1 MTASAMCV
9 PNTKQILNVCRLRVK
24 MARISRS
31 LRTLHAFFFAERR
44 ASAAFYLL
52 FACALQRSLPLASG
66 ESSQASCEDIF
77 RTTCRENP
85 DPNAASG
92 RKKGGIPSKNYEI
105 CLRLS
110 EAQAQKLRQNAKACG
125 LSKTAYLRRLIEG
138 AELKARP
145 SQELRQLRTEIHH
158 IGNNVN
164 QLARKFNAGFGNKGD
179 AQQVRYLMEQIYD
192 LLYEIAKE

>member
-1 MTASAMCV
+1 MYGV
-9 PNTKQILNVCRLRVK
+9 VYPLGPRKHQKRL
-24 MARISRS
+24 
-31 LRTLHAFFFAERR
+31 
-44 ASAAFYLL
+44 YY
-52 FACALQRSLPLASG
+52 CALRRSSPSIGG
-66 ESSQASCEDIF
+66 ESSQASCKDIF

-85 DPNAASG
+85 NPNAASG
-92 RKKGGIPSKNYEI
+92 RKKGGSQSKNYEI
-105 CLRLS
+105 CLRLNK
-110 EAQAQKLRQNAKACG
+110 AQAQKLRQDAKACG

-138 AELKARP
+138 AELKTRP

>member
-1 MTASAMCV
+1 MLCTHSFFLRKWA
-9 PNTKQILNVCRLRVK
+9 NT
-24 MARISRS
+24 
-31 LRTLHAFFFAERR
+31 
-44 ASAAFYLL
+44 AFYLL
-52 FACALQRSLPLASG
+52 KRSNSSAPTGAAPSRQG
-66 ESSQASCEDIF
+66 RNSQASCKDIF
-77 RTTCRENP
+77 RTTCQENP

-110 EAQAQKLRQNAKACG
+110 EAQAQKLRQDAKACG

-138 AELKARP
+138 AELKTRP
-145 SQELRQLRTEIHH
+145 SHELRQLRTEIHH

>member
-1 MTASAMCV
+1 MCTVLCIKLGKEKAENGFLSA
-9 PNTKQILNVCRLRVK
+9 P
-24 MARISRS
+24 SG
-31 LRTLHAFFFAERR
+31 
-44 ASAAFYLL
+44 AA
-52 FACALQRSLPLASG
+52 PLASG

-92 RKKGGIPSKNYEI
+92 RMKGGIPSKNYEI

-110 EAQAQKLRQNAKACG
+110 EAQAQKLRQDAKACG

-138 AELKARP
+138 SELKARP

-164 QLARKFNAGFGNKGD
+164 QLARKFNAGFGTKGD
-179 AQQVRYLMEQIYD
+179 AQQVHYLMEQIYD

>member
-1 MTASAMCV
+1 M
-9 PNTKQILNVCRLRVK
+9 
-24 MARISRS
+24 
-31 LRTLHAFFFAERR
+31 
-44 ASAAFYLL
+44 
-52 FACALQRSLPLASG
+52 
-66 ESSQASCEDIF
+66 
-77 RTTCRENP
+77 
-85 DPNAASG
+85 
-92 RKKGGIPSKNYEI
+92 KGGIPSKNYEI

-110 EAQAQKLRQNAKACG
+110 EAQAQKLRQDAKACG
-125 LSKTAYLRRLIEG
+125 LSKTAYLRRLIDG
-138 AELKARP
+138 AELKTRP

>member
-1 MTASAMCV
+1 MPQCV
-9 PNTKQILNVCRLRVK
+9 WNACKIGLNFLGIACSTRNHF
-24 MARISRS
+24 S
-31 LRTLHAFFFAERR
+31 LKGGRK
-44 ASAAFYLL
+44 AAFYRLKPSHSP
-52 FACALQRSLPLASG
+52 APTGAASSRQG
-66 ESSQASCEDIF
+66 RNSQASCEDIF
-77 RTTCRENP
+77 RTTCREHP

-92 RKKGGIPSKNYEI
+92 RKEGGIPSKNYEI

-110 EAQAQKLRQNAKACG
+110 EAQAQKLRQDSKACG

-145 SQELRQLRTEIHH
+145 PQELRQLRTEIHY

-164 QLARKFNAGFGNKGD
+164 QLARKFNAGFGTKGD

>member
-1 MTASAMCV
+1 MQQCTSSLTPKALKTVFLLRPSA
-9 PNTKQILNVCRLRVK
+9 Q
-24 MARISRS
+24 
-31 LRTLHAFFFAERR
+31 
-44 ASAAFYLL
+44 LL
-52 FACALQRSLPLASG
+52 LASG
-66 ESSQASCEDIF
+66 ESSQASCKDIF
-77 RTTCRENP
+77 CTTCRENP

-92 RKKGGIPSKNYEI
+92 RMKGGIPSKNYEI

-110 EAQAQKLRQNAKACG
+110 EAQAQKLRQDAKACG
-125 LSKTAYLRRLIEG
+125 LSKTAYLRRLIDG
-138 AELKARP
+138 VELKARP

-164 QLARKFNAGFGNKGD
+164 QLARKFNAGFGNKSD

>member
-1 MTASAMCV
+1 MLWYTSIFENMEVKCVQHCVSNRDKREQKTA
-9 PNTKQILNVCRLRVK
+9 
-24 MARISRS
+24 
-31 LRTLHAFFFAERR
+31 
-44 ASAAFYLL
+44 LL
-52 FACALQRSLPLASG
+52 LCPPAQLSLASG
-66 ESSQASCEDIF
+66 ESSQASCKDIF
-77 RTTCRENP
+77 CTTCRENP

-92 RKKGGIPSKNYEI
+92 RMKGGIPSKNYEI

-110 EAQAQKLRQNAKACG
+110 EAQAQKLRQDAKACG
-125 LSKTAYLRRLIEG
+125 LSKTAYLRRLIDG
-138 AELKARP
+138 VELKARP

-164 QLARKFNAGFGNKGD
+164 QLARKFNAGFGNKSD

>member
-1 MTASAMCV
+1 MCIRLEGKRHKYCAHRRSSLSPRAEFASIG
-9 PNTKQILNVCRLRVK
+9 QR
-24 MARISRS
+24 
-31 LRTLHAFFFAERR
+31 
-44 ASAAFYLL
+44 YL
-52 FACALQRSLPLASG
+52 CP
-66 ESSQASCEDIF
+66 
-77 RTTCRENP
+77 TCRENP
-85 DPNAASG
+85 DPNAAFG
-92 RKKGGIPSKNYEI
+92 REKGGITAKKYEI

-110 EAQAQKLRQNAKACG
+110 EAQAQKLRQDAKACG

-138 AELKARP
+138 VELKARP

-164 QLARKFNAGFGNKGD
+164 QLARKFNAGFGNKSD

>member
-1 MTASAMCV
+1 MEVECVQQCVSNRDKKELKTAF
-9 PNTKQILNVCRLRVK
+9 LLRPL
-24 MARISRS
+24 A
-31 LRTLHAFFFAERR
+31 
-44 ASAAFYLL
+44 
-52 FACALQRSLPLASG
+52 QLPLASG

-77 RTTCRENP
+77 RTTCREAP

-110 EAQAQKLRQNAKACG
+110 EAQAQKLRQDAKACG

-138 AELKARP
+138 AELKTRP

-164 QLARKFNAGFGNKGD
+164 QLARKFNAGFGTKGD
-179 AQQVRYLMEQIYD
+179 AQQVHYLMEQIYD

>member
-1 MTASAMCV
+1 MQIAYKNGLNFSVIACSAR
-9 PNTKQILNVCRLRVK
+9 ILFFRKEGKCRLLSF
-24 MARISRS
+24 IC
-31 LRTLHAFFFAERR
+31 LRPPA
-44 ASAAFYLL
+44 
-52 FACALQRSLPLASG
+52 QLPLASG
-66 ESSQASCEDIF
+66 ESSQASCKDIF
-77 RTTCRENP
+77 RTTCQENP

-110 EAQAQKLRQNAKACG
+110 EAQAQKLRQDAKACG

-138 AELKARP
+138 AELKTRP